1 MEILVEKEKDN
12 PLLKRKEVY
21 FRLKYEE
28 EGVTPSRQAVRQKLS
43 GLFAVDADRIVI
55 EWIKPE
61 FGKSE
66 AYCYARI
73 YETPEDLRAVEEDYI
88 IKRNFESTESAESEG
103 QESEGG
109 A

>member
-73 YETPEDLRAVEEDYI
+73 YETPEDLRAVEEDYVI
-88 IKRNFESTESAESEG
+88 RRNFEAAEGEG